1 MASIFHALIPQYKF
15 SPRLG
20 IANEKLFVDI
30 SLVLETAISWEDKA
44 KFILEHAA
52 HLSEFDELIRFIAHS
67 PFPTFC
73 HFLSVRNL

>member
-20 IANEKLFVDI
+20 ITKEKQFVDI
-30 SLVLETAISWEDKA
+30 FLVLETAISWEEKA
-44 KFILEHAA
+44 KFLLEHAA

-67 PFPTFC
+67 PFPTFGL
-73 HFLSVRNL
+73 FLSVRNL